1 MIRKSVILI
10 FPFLFCW
17 PWTVLNAQQDKM
29 RFECSRWDFS
39 HLPDTA
45 GKQIHTFRF
54 VNVGTSPI
62 VINRVI
68 STCACAVSSFS
79 KQPVKAGES
88 GFVTVTFD
96 PQKQMNR
103 VSKQLRVVYNG
114 GKSVHTLHICGFV
127 DISPD
132 QEIDFPYEL
141 APGVFADQWM
151 LSYRNL
157 QHNAEPV
164 TMEVK
169 LWNRL
174 SRPARLSYRLK
185 GGNVCISRVEIP
197 EVIPAQSIAVLC
209 VTAVAPNGFY
219 GSFCDK
225 IEIQA
230 NAKQLQTLEVYGTV
244 IDDLRG
250 MSMLT
255 GPKLFFSP
263 RSFQLENIRK
273 GEVRKQKA
281 RLVNEGKKPLNIR
294 KIECPEGIV
303 ADWGGKSVLK
313 PGEAIDIL
321 FLVKILQNKEGN
333 ATVKIVTNDP
343 RKPIY
348 PVSFNWTSH

>member
-1 MIRKSVILI
+1 M
-10 FPFLFCW
+10 
-17 PWTVLNAQQDKM
+17 NAQQDKM

-68 STCACAVSSFS
+68 STCTCAVSSFS

-103 VSKQLRVVYNG
+103 VSKQLRVVYDG
-114 GKSVHTLHICGFV
+114 GKGVHTLHICGFV
-127 DISPD
+127 DVSSDP
-132 QEIDFPYEL
+132 EIDFPYEL

-157 QHNAEPV
+157 QHNAKPV
-164 TMEVK
+164 TMEVN

-174 SRPARLSYRLK
+174 SRSARISYRLK
-185 GGNVCISRVEIP
+185 GGNICVSRVEIP
-197 EVIPAQSIAVLC
+197 EVIPAQSMVILR

-225 IEIQA
+225 IEIYA

-250 MSMLT
+250 VSMLT
-255 GPKLFFSP
+255 GPELSFSP

-281 RLVNEGKKPLNIR
+281 RMVNEGKKPLNIR
-294 KIECPEGIV
+294 KIECPGGIV
-303 ADWGGKSVLK
+303 VDWGGKSVLK
-313 PGEAIDIL
+313 PGEAIDVL
-321 FLVKILQNKEGN
+321 FAVKHLQNKEGN

-343 RKPIY
+343 KKPIY
-348 PVSFNWTSH
+348 LVSFNWTSH